1 MEEDIK
7 FKQLTENKVQSLI
20 LKLAAPTILSML
32 ISTLYNM
39 ADAFFVGQIN
49 ASASGSISVIFSY
62 MAIIQAFGYFFGHGS
77 GNYISLKLGE
87 QNHEEAEKMASTG
100 FFSSLTFGFLIMTVG
115 LLFTDPLISALGST
129 ETIRPHAKAYLTY
142 ILLGTPY
149 MTSALTLNNQ
159 LRFQGNA
166 FYAMIALVS
175 GGLLNIGLDA
185 WFVLGLGLG
194 TGGAGLATMLSQLL
208 SFVLLFTGVM
218 FKGSVKI
225 HIKKFC
231 FKKFYYAQILRG
243 GLPSLG
249 RQSISGIATV
259 CTNFVCRAVM
269 GVELA
274 DQAIAALGNVTKII
288 GFCSSA
294 VMGFGQGFQP
304 VCGFNYGA
312 KKFDRVLKGYKF
324 SLVVCTAFAI
334 VVSIAGIVF
343 AKPLVALFTNDA
355 LVEEY
360 SAVAFRYQCLFFI
373 FNPFITISNM
383 LMQNIGRVVRAT
395 TLGIARQGIAY
406 IPLLFILGFTCGL
419 WGLETTQAFADLAT
433 FLLAI
438 PLTLPVLKDIRR
450 ADEKNKLQTEVSA
463 DV

>member
-1 MEEDIK
+1 MNESVK
-7 FKQLTENKVQSLI
+7 FKQLTENKVEVLI

-39 ADAFFVGQIN
+39 ADAFFVGKIN
-49 ASASGSISVIFSY
+49 ASASGAINVIFSY

-77 GNYISLKLGE
+77 GNYMSLKLGE
-87 QNHEEAEKMASTG
+87 QNREEAEKMAATG
-100 FFSSLTFGFLIMTVG
+100 FFSSLAFGIVIMALGLI
-115 LLFTDPLISALGST
+115 FTDPLITLLGST
-129 ETIRPHAKAYLTY
+129 ETIRPHARAYLTY

-149 MTSALTLNNQ
+149 MTAALTLNNQ

-175 GGLLNIGLDA
+175 GGLLNIALDA
-185 WFVLGLGLG
+185 WFVIGLDMG

-208 SFVLLFTGVM
+208 SFLLLLFGVC

-225 HIKKFC
+225 R
-231 FKKFYYAQILRG
+231 FKNFQFKGFYFSQIFRG

-249 RQSISGIATV
+249 RQSISAIATV
-259 CTNFVCRAVM
+259 CTNFVCAAVM
-269 GVELA
+269 GVDYA

-288 GFCSSA
+288 GFCSS
-294 VMGFGQGFQP
+294 VILGFGQGFQP

-324 SLVVCTAFAI
+324 SLVVCTGFALA
-334 VVSIAGIVF
+334 VSVAGIIF
-343 AKPLVALFTNDA
+343 AKPIVAVFTNDA

-360 SAVAFRYQCLFFI
+360 STVAFRYQCLFFA

-383 LMQNIGRVVRAT
+383 LMQNIGKVVRAT
-395 TLGIARQGIAY
+395 TLGISRQGLAY
-406 IPLLFILGFTCGL
+406 IPLLFAFGFAFGL
-419 WGLETTQAFADLAT
+419 WGLETTQAFADFAT
-433 FLLAI
+433 FLLAF
-438 PLTLPVLKDIRR
+438 PLTLPVLRDIRR
-450 ADEKNKLQTEVSA
+450 AEEGKSLIGVNANV
-463 DV
+463 